1 MKITY
6 IFSLA
11 FIVTFATSIFLFAEI
26 EVERKKLNQNVK
38 SVTIQIGDKISK
50 ESLSLGFKLE
60 NFTTTFSQ
68 KLYEFNKTA
77 MSEGQLLNNLT
88 ETYEEKLDKTIT
100 KINKTINEET
110 KSVNDKVLNL
120 TTNVGNYVNTT
131 TDQFNSQ
138 GSLMAFQFAGTF
150 TILGVLIFMYHTSI
164 HMRHFNEPFVQR
176 KILAMLWMVPIYCI
190 TSFCSLVF
198 VSAEGYL
205 AIVKDFY
212 EGYCIYMFL
221 SFLIAVLGRGNRVAL
236 VSLLA
241 KHGDRLKPP
250 IHFFGLC
257 GKTHYENNREKA
269 NAALWQYQIAA
280 LQFVF
285 LRPIT
290 SICMVT
296 ANAVIDKDI
305 SIWNFRYPQFYIN
318 LVMNISVFLAFSGL
332 LRFYHAV
339 RDELE
344 WCQPFPKFLCIKG
357 VVFMTFWQGLVI
369 SLIANSLFEDDVEGG
384 KNWSL
389 KAQNFLICLEMFFFS
404 VVHLYVF
411 PPEEWEEGYRPAEA
425 VRRKFGDNIALRD
438 FVQDVKTVLKSS
450 TKRKK
455 SSRGEESNLSRAEEK
470 VNTLYQFEDEDDLTF
485 INRIMKEADGLKLEE
500 EKEIKGSE
508 YEII

>member
-280 LQFVF
+280 LQFV
-285 LRPIT
+285 
-290 SICMVT
+290 S
-296 ANAVIDKDI
+296 
-305 SIWNFRYPQFYIN
+305 
-318 LVMNISVFLAFSGL
+318 
-332 LRFYHAV
+332 
-339 RDELE
+339 
-344 WCQPFPKFLCIKG
+344 
-357 VVFMTFWQGLVI
+357 
-369 SLIANSLFEDDVEGG
+369 
-384 KNWSL
+384 
-389 KAQNFLICLEMFFFS
+389 
-404 VVHLYVF
+404 
-411 PPEEWEEGYRPAEA
+411 
-425 VRRKFGDNIALRD
+425 
-438 FVQDVKTVLKSS
+438 
-450 TKRKK
+450 
-455 SSRGEESNLSRAEEK
+455 
-470 VNTLYQFEDEDDLTF
+470 
-485 INRIMKEADGLKLEE
+485 
-500 EKEIKGSE
+500 
-508 YEII
+508 